1 MTEYLYRIGFGV
13 SIKADSEE
21 EAKAMADDFESSV
34 WNAIQPEGVEVWE
47 SDIELKDA
55 KEDEE

>member
-1 MTEYLYRIGFGV
+1 MTEYPYHIGFGV

-21 EAKAMADDFESSV
+21 EANAMADDFESRI

-47 SDIELKDA
+47 SDTELEFV
-55 KEDEE
+55 KEEEE